1 MNRIIGD
8 YGKGNERLLIC
19 TAGMHGNEPEGVY
32 ALQRVFE
39 YLENFSLQKFHGRF
53 IGIRGNIK
61 ALKEGK
67 RYLKQD
73 LNRVFSE
80 ENVSNVRRKITNDH
94 PELKELEDIIETVE
108 SIGISK
114 YSQKYFLDLHA
125 TSGEN
130 GIFLITPFD
139 EIPSHSDLISRLN
152 SPKILNISSL
162 LKDTSVPFMKH
173 HGFYSFGFEGGK
185 IGNMTTVQNHIAL
198 VWQVLAKAGF
208 LAEKFEPHEVKEYK
222 ALESFAQGLPSYL
235 RLTYRH
241 SIKEE
246 DEFRMIQ
253 GFENFSYV
261 KKGDL
266 LAFDK
271 KGEVLAPQE
280 GYLLMPL
287 YQKTGSDGFF
297 MAVSVLQN
305 AF

>member
-8 YGKGNERLLIC
+8 YGKATERLLIC

-32 ALQRVFE
+32 ALTRVFE
-39 YLENFSLQKFHGRF
+39 YLEDFPHQKFHGRLV
-53 IGIRGNIK
+53 GIRGNIK
-61 ALKEGK
+61 ALKENK

-73 LNRVFSE
+73 LNRIFSE
-80 ENVSNVRRKITNDH
+80 ENVSKVKRKITEDH
-94 PELKELEDIIETVE
+94 PELKELEDIIDTLE

-130 GIFLITPFD
+130 GIFLITPYD
-139 EIPSHSDLISRLN
+139 EIPNPNELISKLD

-162 LKDTSVPFMKH
+162 LKDTSVPFMSH
-173 HGFYSFGFEGGK
+173 HGFHSFAFEGGK

-208 LAEKFEPHEVKEYK
+208 LAEKFEPKEVKAYK
-222 ALESFAQGLPSYL
+222 ALESFAKGLPSYL

-241 SIKEE
+241 NIREE

-271 KGEVLAPQE
+271 KGEVLAPQD

-297 MAVSVLQN
+297 MAVSIL
-305 AF
+305 